1 MKDMFLASVTD
12 ECFNY
17 NSSTG
22 KDAVKFVQRENRG
35 LGSGKRGN
43 AQSLTPHSDHAAA
56 SRTSYPPRSSRD
68 SAPCSR
74 AKPVLPGAGDL
85 LRSALDLS
93 RRKPVKRLIRGGALA

>member
-1 MKDMFLASVTD
+1 MFLPSVTD

-43 AQSLTPHSDHAAA
+43 AQSLTPHSDPAAA
-56 SRTSYPPRSSRD
+56 SRTSYPRSSRD

-85 LRSALDLS
+85 A
-93 RRKPVKRLIRGGALA
+93 PGAL